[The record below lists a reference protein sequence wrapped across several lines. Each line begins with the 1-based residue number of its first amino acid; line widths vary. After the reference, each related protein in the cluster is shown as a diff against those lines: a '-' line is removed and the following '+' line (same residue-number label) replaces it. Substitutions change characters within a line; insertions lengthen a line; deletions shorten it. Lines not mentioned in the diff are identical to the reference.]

1 MSLNPF
7 KAFSL
12 KDKHDE
18 QEVELT
24 ARQLEEEKVKSS
36 KKTKPNKLK
45 DKD

>member
-18 QEVELT
+18 QEELT